1 MSTEF
6 LTTTEA
12 AAILGVTG
20 SEVRRLLDTGKLE
33 GVKRGRGRGGV
44 WEISAESVERRRAKM
59 SKNKFWMLEQ
69 NGVEM
74 GTWIAESKE
83 GAFQALADSIHEEY
97 REMDAEEITE
107 EEYHEI
113 DRLIEEQ
120 GMSQRIALDT
130 IREK

>member
-1 MSTEF
+1 MTGSN
-6 LTTTEA
+6 LTVAQA
-12 AAILGVTG
+12 AALLGV
-20 SEVRRLLDTGKLE
+20 SNRRVVAMIKAEILE
-33 GVKRGRGRGGV
+33 AEKFGEKV
-44 WEISAESVERRRAKM
+44 WQVNAESVERRRAKM

-97 REMDAEEITE
+97 REMDVEEITE
-107 EEYHEI
+107 EEYYEI

-120 GMSQRIALDT
+120 GVSQRIALDT